1 MNNNEL
7 KKTRSFRWNQQKKIL
22 NLCGIQTHKLQFR
35 SPHAN
40 LLSYLQAMLTL
51 FNESALYVD
60 IPISIYL

>member
-1 MNNNEL
+1 MNNNEY
-7 KKTRSFRWNQQKKIL
+7 KKNAVLDEINNNKNL

-60 IPISIYL
+60 IPISMYL